1 MKSMNMNEYV
11 YVQLTEVGLNVL
23 ESNIPKSL
31 PVDVKEG
38 IRNLWK
44 PNEDGWTKFQLWEL
58 FQEFGSSM
66 YNGAPTYFK
75 DNEIR
80 FDERKM
86 KIV

>member
-1 MKSMNMNEYV
+1 M
-11 YVQLTEVGLNVL
+11 NVL
-23 ESNIPKSL
+23 ESNLSKSL

-38 IRNLWK
+38 IRRLWK

-75 DNEIR
+75 NNEIR
-80 FDERKM
+80 FDEGKM
-86 KIV
+86 EDV